1 MTIQH
6 PARRVIVATTA
17 AGVLVVPAIAAFV
30 AFAGSTPRAVA
41 QDECSSS
48 DVQDDY
54 TLSCVPNIV
63 PGASDQLS
71 EEEVAQP
78 GYNGPHSSGGGGG
91 GGGGHR

>member
-1 MTIQH
+1 MTTLH
-6 PARRVIVATTA
+6 HRAPRVLVATAAAGLFLVPTTA
-17 AGVLVVPAIAAFV
+17 AMSVSI
-30 AFAGSTPRAVA
+30 PRAVA

-71 EEEVAQP
+71 EDEVAQP
-78 GYNGPHSSGGGGG
+78 GYNGHSGGGGG
-91 GGGGHR
+91 GGGHH